1 MPEAEYTGW
10 IAAEQ
15 MAELYLQADL
25 LLLPSRFDTFG
36 CVVLEALATG
46 LPVVA
51 YASKGP
57 ADIVRHNQEGFLC
70 NTAEQMADQAMHYLQ
85 LPTIQQKIMQNAAI
99 ARYAD
104 YHPRPILD
112 QLMHN
117 IGLHNQ
123 SDSSEEPDLYETQAT

>member
-1 MPEAEYTGW
+1 
-10 IAAEQ
+10 
-15 MAELYLQADL
+15 MATLYLQADL

-51 YASKGP
+51 YDSKGP
-57 ADIVRHNQEGFLC
+57 ADIIRHNQEGFLC
-70 NTAEQMADQAMHYLQ
+70 DTAEQMADQAVHYLQ

-104 YHPRPILD
+104 YRPKPILD
-112 QLMHN
+112 QLIYN
-117 IGLHNQ
+117 IGLHTET
-123 SDSSEEPDLYETQAT
+123 DSREESLYDIQAT